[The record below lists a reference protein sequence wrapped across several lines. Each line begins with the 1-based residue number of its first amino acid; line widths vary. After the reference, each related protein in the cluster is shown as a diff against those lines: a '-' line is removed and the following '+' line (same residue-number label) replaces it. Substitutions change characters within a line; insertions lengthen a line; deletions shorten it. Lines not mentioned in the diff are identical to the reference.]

1 MKTIT
6 LRETT
11 RNPVWEKFE
20 EHIADTRPVL
30 QMKVQDGGMGCA
42 MEMEEF
48 DQALLEFALDN
59 YDSPG
64 DPGLSRLVNDLTNQ
78 AALGYG
84 WERVDDIISDPWK
97 QQAMNLQDSLH
108 GMLRERWSNTEKT
121 EGEGKMAGVVLD
133 PQSALQYGIDAA
145 AIEAA
150 LGRRVTVWREPP
162 PPGTGTAQSQPSC
175 SPTC

>member
-1 MKTIT
+1 
-6 LRETT
+6 
-11 RNPVWEKFE
+11 
-20 EHIADTRPVL
+20 
-30 QMKVQDGGMGCA
+30 MKVQDGGMGCA

-150 LGRRVTVWREPP
+150 LGRRVTVWRETTSAKDGNGAVPAFLQP
-162 PPGTGTAQSQPSC
+162 HLLKSPAKDLDPRVLSGFSIYVDLEEPGEDE
-175 SPTC
+175 